1 LIGNF
6 KPSIF
11 EAVAKAKQKFLT
23 DRAYNQR
30 NFGGLQESISQALEP
45 HFVLYKDR
53 ASAFTSSIQKTP
65 SQKKTKTVQKNK
77 NVTEVIARSA

>member
-11 EAVAKAKQKFLT
+11 EAVAKAEQKFLT

-30 NFGGLQESISQALEP
+30 NFGGLQESISQASEP
-45 HFVLYKDR
+45 HFVLYRDR
-53 ASAFTSSIQKTP
+53 ASAFTSSSP
-65 SQKKTKTVQKNK
+65 KKTEAVQKNK
-77 NVTEVIARSA
+77 KVAEVIAGST